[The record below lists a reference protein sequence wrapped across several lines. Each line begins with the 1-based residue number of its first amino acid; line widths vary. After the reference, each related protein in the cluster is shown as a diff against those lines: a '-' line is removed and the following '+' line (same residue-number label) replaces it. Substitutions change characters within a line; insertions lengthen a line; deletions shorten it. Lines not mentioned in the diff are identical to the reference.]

1 MANASVGPK
10 LGAASARRFSHKTW
24 LKIWGGDQLT
34 LVGTNYTGLT
44 FTKSAG
50 VWSSQGTSLAN
61 QTLTFTEATGT
72 LVIVPEPAA
81 NALAAIGAAVAAWKA
96 RRISR
101 RRAPPGLRFGC

>member
-1 MANASVGPK
+1 M
-10 LGAASARRFSHKTW
+10 
-24 LKIWGGDQLT
+24 
-34 LVGTNYTGLT
+34 GTNYTGLT
-44 FTKSAG
+44 FTKSAV
-50 VWSSQGTSLAN
+50 VWSSQGTSPAN

-81 NALAAIGAAVAAWKA
+81 NALAAIGAAVAVWTA